1 METGIVAKEK
11 RWWETRWW
19 GILILTVV
27 GGLIIWGIT
36 YPFDKAPTP
45 SAASNWIIAGVVADS
60 KTNAS
65 LPRAE
70 VSIPGRTEK
79 NTTDDNGNF
88 RIELSGDFPAS
99 RTFRVRIAKG
109 GYKTRDESVTVPS
122 NDLYVLLEKD

>member
-1 METGIVAKEK
+1 METGIIAKEK
-11 RWWETRWW
+11 RLWETRWW

-27 GGLIIWGIT
+27 GGLIIWAIT
-36 YPFDKAPTP
+36 RHFDKAMPP

-70 VSIPGRTEK
+70 VSIPGRLEK
-79 NTTDDNGNF
+79 NITDDNGNF
-88 RIELSGDFPAS
+88 RIELPEDFPAS
-99 RTFRVRIAKG
+99 KTLRVRVAKA

-122 NDLYVLLEKD
+122 DDLYVLLEKD